1 MAFRAG
7 LALYRPQTQRR
18 RTTPTWPSKW
28 SAPFSEE
35 DLASK
40 YSGERPTNWT
50 DGPELR
56 ASSQTICEFDRLI
69 GTRGFISRLPLH
81 LSLAALAFGG
91 AGAGRDFLNIWR
103 QGRQLRSTS
112 AGVECAV
119 SRLSI
124 RSIPSFRNTSRPLT
138 GRMAFRGRGLHDPGR
153 VKSSTDSR
161 CPYVGSF

>member
-1 MAFRAG
+1 MERPLQRGRSG
-7 LALYRPQTQRR
+7 L
-18 RTTPTWPSKW
+18 
-28 SAPFSEE
+28 EI
-35 DLASK
+35 
-40 YSGERPTNWT
+40 SGERPTNWT

-56 ASSQTICEFDRLI
+56 ASSETICEFDRLI

-124 RSIPSFRNTSRPLT
+124 SSIPSFRNTSRPLT